1 MENFD
6 LKKFLV
12 ENKLT
17 KNAKL
22 LSESVEDE
30 SVEDESIE
38 DESIEDEEFFIELED
53 YLVNKALDTG
63 KITDDQKNAWRKTHI
78 KLTYRVETPDL
89 NYSLVL
95 GTTFEFN
102 EGDFQG
108 DYVGLENFD
117 NVGPKW
123 KEYED
128 EFDYLEDV
136 DVDSLNRKTQLR
148 LDKVMEDL
156 KRYWY
161 EDYFDN

>member
-30 SVEDESIE
+30 
-38 DESIEDEEFFIELED
+38 EFFIELGD

-63 KITDDQKNAWRKTHI
+63 KITDDEKNAWRKTHI

-95 GTTFEFN
+95 GTTFESN

-108 DYVGLENFD
+108 DYVMLKDFD

>member
-1 MENFD
+1 MDNFD

-22 LSESVEDE
+22 LNEA
-30 SVEDESIE
+30 IE
-38 DESIEDEEFFIELED
+38 DEGTEDEEFFIELED
-53 YLVNKALDTG
+53 YLINKALDIG
-63 KITDDQKNAWRKTHI
+63 KATEDDRNNWPETHI
-78 KLTYRVETPDL
+78 KITYKVETSDL

-95 GTTFEFN
+95 GTTFRSTGGN
-102 EGDFQG
+102 EGDFYG
-108 DYVGLENFD
+108 DYVKLEDFD

-128 EFDYLEDV
+128 EFNYFEYV

-148 LDKVMEDL
+148 LDEVMEDL

-161 EDYFDN
+161 DDYFNY